1 MCPIDY
7 SGAIIR
13 TRILEGGDTMFS
25 TRITDLF
32 GIRHPIIQ
40 GGMMWISRAELVA
53 AVCNA
58 GGLGILTAF
67 TFPSP
72 EELAAEIQKTRQLTD
87 KPFGV
92 NITLLPTLRPID
104 IDGYLNTVINSGVR
118 IVETAGRSPE
128 PYMERL
134 KTAGVKV
141 IHKCTAVRFAR
152 TAQRIGCDAVSIDG
166 FECAGHPGEEDVTS
180 LVLVPLA
187 VDAVDIPVIASG
199 GFADGRGLIA
209 ALALGAEAVNMGTRF
224 MATKE
229 APGHARVKELLT
241 NASERDTVLLLRS
254 FRNTMRM
261 FKNPTAEKVLELEKQ
276 GADIHQLESL
286 ISGRAGLKLLDSGDI
301 DNGLLSVGQVI
312 GLVRDIPTVKDLI
325 DRIIK
330 EAEEVASRL
339 TAGGRFEP
347 LRKPADAKR

>member
-1 MCPIDY
+1 M
-7 SGAIIR
+7 
-13 TRILEGGDTMFS
+13 LK
-25 TRITDLF
+25 TRITELF
-32 GIRHPIIQ
+32 GIKYPIIQ

-53 AVCNA
+53 AVSNA
-58 GGLGILTAF
+58 GGLGIITAF
-67 TFPSP
+67 TFPTTQ
-72 EELAAEIQKTRQLTD
+72 ELAAEIQKTKELTD

-104 IDGYLNTVINSGVR
+104 IDGYFNTVIDSGVK

-134 KTAGVKV
+134 RAAEIKV

-180 LVLVPLA
+180 LVLIPLT
-187 VDAVDIPVIASG
+187 VDAVEIPVIASG
-199 GFADGRGLIA
+199 GFGDGRGLIA

-229 APGHARVKELLT
+229 APGHPKVKELLVQT
-241 NASERDTVLLLRS
+241 SERDTLLVLRS
-254 FRNTMRM
+254 FRNTMRALR
-261 FKNPTAEKVLELEKQ
+261 NPTSEKVLELEKQ

-286 ISGRAGLKLLDSGDI
+286 ISGRVGQNLLEAGDV
-301 DNGLLSVGQVI
+301 DNGLLSAGQVI
-312 GLVRDIPTVKDLI
+312 GLVHDIPTVKELI

-330 EAEEVASRL
+330 EADEVAARINTEGMFSR
-339 TAGGRFEP
+339 
-347 LRKPADAKR
+347 LRKPAESAPE